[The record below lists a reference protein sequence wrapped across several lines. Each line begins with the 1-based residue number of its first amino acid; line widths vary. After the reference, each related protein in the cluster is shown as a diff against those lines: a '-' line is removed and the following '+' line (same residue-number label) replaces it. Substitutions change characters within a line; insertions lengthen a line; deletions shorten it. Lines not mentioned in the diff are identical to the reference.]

1 MATSARAKADDRAK
15 VAVSA
20 IKDALY
26 QGNGAEALAKA
37 CAYLRSEAA
46 HMRRHGPPAETIL
59 LDAQLAGMLAGYAV
73 VLRDC
78 QPPHAAIP
86 RGSVFATSF
95 EQAVTGVTPV
105 TGGARVA

>member
-1 MATSARAKADDRAK
+1 MATSARAKADARAK
-15 VAVSA
+15 KAVSD
-20 IKDALY
+20 IKDALRAE
-26 QGNGAEALAKA
+26 NGADALAKA
-37 CAYLRSEAA
+37 CAMLRAEAA
-46 HMRRHGPPAETIL
+46 HMRRHRPPADVIRL
-59 LDAQLAGMLAGYAV
+59 YAQLAGNLAGCAV

-86 RGSVFATSF
+86 LAAFATSF